1 MGKLKEGILGAFSG
15 KVGTVVGVQN
25 GDSFYMRSLPR
36 KRTSFTDK
44 ELLNQAKFKLIQ
56 DYLKPVQELLTVGFK
71 GYFTKTGGYRAAIAY
86 TRRHALVA
94 DDAGFYIDP
103 ALFKISGGDL
113 EQALN
118 PILNHPEQGVLQFSW
133 DTTQNIGLAADQ
145 LLALVYDPIA
155 KEGVSVV
162 YDGALR
168 KSGNFSLQLP
178 LDFSNREVDIYMG
191 FMAADRSRQSDSQY
205 LGRIKL
211 I

>member
-1 MGKLKEGILGAFSG
+1 MGKIKDGILGAFSG
-15 KVGTVVGVQN
+15 KVGTVVGVQSSRGN
-25 GDSFYMRSLPR
+25 YMRSLPR
-36 KRTSFTDK
+36 KRTVFTEK

-56 DYLKPVQELLTVGFK
+56 DYLKPVQELLTVGYK

-86 TRRHALVA
+86 TRKHALVA

-103 ALFKISGGDL
+103 ALFRISGGDL

-118 PILNHPEQGVLQFSW
+118 PIVNYTEQRVLQFSW
-133 DTTQNIGLAADQ
+133 DATQNIGLTDQ
-145 LLALVYDPIA
+145 LLALVYDPVTR
-155 KEGVSVV
+155 EGISVV

-168 KSGNFSLQLP
+168 KSENFSLQLP
-178 LDFSNREVDIYMG
+178 LDFTKREVDVYIG

-205 LGRIKL
+205 LGRVKL